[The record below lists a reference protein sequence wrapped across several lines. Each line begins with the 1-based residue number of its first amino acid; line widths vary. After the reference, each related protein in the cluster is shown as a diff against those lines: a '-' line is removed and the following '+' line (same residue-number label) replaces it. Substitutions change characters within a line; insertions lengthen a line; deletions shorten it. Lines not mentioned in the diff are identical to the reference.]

1 MELGY
6 EDFPED
12 GTRVRASLLPFDG
25 DRYSRAQ
32 KLFRI
37 GSITAACVGALAI
50 VGLLSSPATKAAPE
64 SVDAKV
70 SSVSTLAAE
79 APVKLAAPAT
89 SRFTT
94 TSLATT
100 EGKGS
105 KESAVFDKDG
115 RFVMED
121 FDRAKPMASFLPG
134 VGGKWGVPM
143 WAFYV
148 NRGQG
153 MATFGVE
160 NKDGGIAL
168 FQTAEKT
175 YQVRGRGRGRARVRI
190 P

>member
-32 KLFRI
+32 NLFRI

-94 TSLATT
+94 TSLAAT

-121 FDRAKPMASFLPG
+121 FDRAKPMVS
-134 VGGKWGVPM
+134 
-143 WAFYV
+143 
-148 NRGQG
+148 
-153 MATFGVE
+153 
-160 NKDGGIAL
+160 
-168 FQTAEKT
+168 
-175 YQVRGRGRGRARVRI
+175 
-190 P
+190 